1 MKAAVFDFDG
11 TLADSMEFWENLAK
25 NYLESIEIKAEDDLN
40 KALEKLTLD
49 EGISYMK
56 ERYSIKKDNNTIKDE
71 MDNLLLNYYKNKV
84 QLKPYVIEFLDRL
97 KTKETRIAIASVTDE
112 KLIQSVLN
120 RYDILDYFEFIQT
133 CENTGLSKNDE
144 MFFKVLYKNLNLEPG
159 EIFLF
164 EDSLFSMRVAK
175 RVGLN
180 IVGVED
186 SVAFK
191 DLDKILEVSDFYIKD
206 FKEAIDVL
214 TI

>member
-71 MDNLLLNYYKNKV
+71 MDKLLLNYYKNKV
-84 QLKPYVIEFLDRL
+84 KLKSYAIEFLDIL
-97 KTKETRIAIASVTDE
+97 KTKEIRIAIASVTDE

-120 RYDILDYFEFIQT
+120 RYNILDYFEFIQT

-206 FKEAIDVL
+206 FKEAIDIL